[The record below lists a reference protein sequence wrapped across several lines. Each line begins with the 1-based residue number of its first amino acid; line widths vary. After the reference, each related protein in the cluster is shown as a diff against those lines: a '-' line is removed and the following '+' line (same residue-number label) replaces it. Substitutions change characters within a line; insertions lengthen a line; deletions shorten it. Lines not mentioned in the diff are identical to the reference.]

1 MRPCKSLIVLI
12 DDIIRRRFGLVVLSI
27 LFVGFDAPLTLGQ
40 SFLRQSNQWKAMPV
54 VVLQGLD
61 KITARVS
68 KFEIEVGQVGLLGTL
83 SIEVKSC
90 KKKPPTEPPEKV
102 AFIVIR
108 DLKPGE
114 KTVEIFRG
122 WMFASSPSLNGLEHP
137 VYDVWVLDCRKLSIQ
152 SKPSEDELK

>member
-1 MRPCKSLIVLI
+1 MRPRKFPTVLI
-12 DDIIRRRFGLVVLSI
+12 HYIFRWRFALVVLSV
-27 LFVGFDAPLTLGQ
+27 LFVGFDAPSALGQ

-68 KFEIEVGQVGLLGTL
+68 TFEIEVGKIGYFGVLR
-83 SIEVKSC
+83 IEVKSC
-90 KKKPPTEPPEKV
+90 KKKPPMEPPEKV
-102 AFIVIR
+102 AFVVIN

-114 KTVEIFRG
+114 KMIEVFKG

-137 VYDVWVLDCRKLSIQ
+137 VYDVWVLDCKKLSIQ
-152 SKPSEDELK
+152 SKPAEDVLK

>member
-1 MRPCKSLIVLI
+1 MRPCKSHIVVI
-12 DDIIRRRFGLVVLSI
+12 DDIIRRCLTLLILSI
-27 LFVGFDAPLTLGQ
+27 LFVGFDAPSTLGQ

-68 KFEIEVGQVGLLGTL
+68 TFEIEVGKLGFFGVL
-83 SIEVKSC
+83 SIKVKSC
-90 KKKPPTEPPEKV
+90 KKKPPMEPPEKV
-102 AFIVIR
+102 AFLVIN

-114 KTVEIFRG
+114 KMIEIFKG
-122 WMFASSPSLNGLEHP
+122 WMFASSPGLNGLEHP
-137 VYDVWVLDCRKLSIQ
+137 VYDVWVLDCKKLSIQ

>member
-1 MRPCKSLIVLI
+1 MRQCEPPI
-12 DDIIRRRFGLVVLSI
+12 DFIDGIYLRRFALLVLCVFFVSFSAQSTFGQAFLS
-27 LFVGFDAPLTLGQ
+27 Q
-40 SFLRQSNQWKAMPV
+40 SGQWKAMPV
-54 VVLQGLD
+54 LVLQGLD

-152 SKPSEDELK
+152 SKPSDDELK

>member
-1 MRPCKSLIVLI
+1 MRLRKFPIVLI
-12 DDIIRRRFGLVVLSI
+12 HDIIRWRFLLVVLSI
-27 LFVGFDAPLTLGQ
+27 LFVSFDASSALGQ

-68 KFEIEVGQVGLLGTL
+68 TFEIEVGKVGSFGVL
-83 SIEVKSC
+83 SIEVQSC

-102 AFIVIR
+102 AFVIIN

-114 KTVEIFRG
+114 KMIEVFKG

-152 SKPSEDELK
+152 SKPSEDVLK

>member
-1 MRPCKSLIVLI
+1 MRQFENSI
-12 DDIIRRRFGLVVLSI
+12 DWIDNIYPRRATFVILCIFFVSFGAQPT
-27 LFVGFDAPLTLGQ
+27 FGQ
-40 SFLRQSNQWKAMPV
+40 TFLNQSSQWKAMPV

-68 KFEIEVGQVGLLGTL
+68 KFEIEVGKVGVLGTL
-83 SIEVKSC
+83 SIQVKSC

-102 AFIVIR
+102 AFMVIR

-152 SKPSEDELK
+152 SKPSGDELK

>member
-1 MRPCKSLIVLI
+1 MRPCKSHIVVI
-12 DDIIRRRFGLVVLSI
+12 DDIIRRCFTLLILSI
-27 LFVGFDAPLTLGQ
+27 LFVGFDAPSTLGQ

-68 KFEIEVGQVGLLGTL
+68 TFEIEVGKVGFFGVL
-83 SIEVKSC
+83 SIKVKSC

-102 AFIVIR
+102 AFLVIN

-114 KTVEIFRG
+114 KMIEIFKG
-122 WMFASSPSLNGLEHP
+122 WMFASSPGLNGLEHP
-137 VYDVWVLDCRKLSIQ
+137 VYDVWVLDCKKLSIQ

>member
-1 MRPCKSLIVLI
+1 MRPCKFPIVLI
-12 DDIIRRRFGLVVLSI
+12 DGINRQRFMLVVLTI
-27 LFVGFDAPLTLGQ
+27 LFVSFDAPSTLGQ

-68 KFEIEVGQVGLLGTL
+68 TFEIEVGKVGFFGVLR
-83 SIEVKSC
+83 IEVKSC

-102 AFIVIR
+102 AFVVIN

-114 KTVEIFRG
+114 KMIEVFRG

>member
-1 MRPCKSLIVLI
+1 MRPCKSHIVVI
-12 DDIIRRRFGLVVLSI
+12 DDIIRRCLTLLILSI
-27 LFVGFDAPLTLGQ
+27 LFVGFDAPSTLGQ

-68 KFEIEVGQVGLLGTL
+68 TFEIEVGKVGFFGVL
-83 SIEVKSC
+83 SIKVKSC

-102 AFIVIR
+102 AFLVIN

-114 KTVEIFRG
+114 KMIEVFKG
-122 WMFASSPSLNGLEHP
+122 WMFASSPGLNGLEHP
-137 VYDVWVLDCRKLSIQ
+137 VYDVWVLDCKKLSIQ

>member
-1 MRPCKSLIVLI
+1 MRPCKSHIVVI
-12 DDIIRRRFGLVVLSI
+12 DDIIRRCLTLLILSI
-27 LFVGFDAPLTLGQ
+27 LFVGFDAPSTLGQ

-68 KFEIEVGQVGLLGTL
+68 TFEIEVGKVGFFGVL
-83 SIEVKSC
+83 SIKVKSC

-102 AFIVIR
+102 AFLVIN

-114 KTVEIFRG
+114 KMIEIFKG
-122 WMFASSPSLNGLEHP
+122 WMFASSPGLNGLEHP
-137 VYDVWVLDCRKLSIQ
+137 VYDVWVLDCKKLSIQ

>member
-1 MRPCKSLIVLI
+1 MRLRKFPIVLI
-12 DDIIRRRFGLVVLSI
+12 HDMIRWRFLLVVLSI
-27 LFVGFDAPLTLGQ
+27 LFVSFDASSALGQ

-68 KFEIEVGQVGLLGTL
+68 TFEIEVGKVGYFGVLR
-83 SIEVKSC
+83 IEVRSC
-90 KKKPPTEPPEKV
+90 KKKPPMEPPEKV
-102 AFIVIR
+102 AFVVIN

-114 KTVEIFRG
+114 KMIEVFKG
-122 WMFASSPSLNGLEHP
+122 WMFASSPGLNGLEHP
-137 VYDVWVLDCRKLSIQ
+137 VYDVWVLDCKKLLIQ

>member
-1 MRPCKSLIVLI
+1 
-12 DDIIRRRFGLVVLSI
+12 
-27 LFVGFDAPLTLGQ
+27 
-40 SFLRQSNQWKAMPV
+40 MPV

-68 KFEIEVGQVGLLGTL
+68 TFEIEVGEVGFFGVL

-102 AFIVIR
+102 AFMVIN
-108 DLKPGE
+108 DSKSGE
-114 KTVEIFRG
+114 KMIEVFNG

-137 VYDVWVLDCRKLSIQ
+137 VYDVLVLDCRKLSIQ

>member
-1 MRPCKSLIVLI
+1 MRQFEHSIDWIDSIYPRRVTFIVLCI
-12 DDIIRRRFGLVVLSI
+12 VFISFGAQSTFGKAFLS
-27 LFVGFDAPLTLGQ
+27 Q
-40 SFLRQSNQWKAMPV
+40 SGQWKAMPV

-90 KKKPPTEPPEKV
+90 KKKPPTEPPEKA

>member
-1 MRPCKSLIVLI
+1 MRPFKFPIVLI
-12 DDIIRRRFGLVVLSI
+12 NDIIRRRFSLMVLSI
-27 LFVGFDAPLTLGQ
+27 LFVSFDAPSTLGQ

-68 KFEIEVGQVGLLGTL
+68 TFEIEVGEVGFFGVL

-90 KKKPPTEPPEKV
+90 KKKPPTEPPEKA
-102 AFIVIR
+102 AFMVIN

-114 KTVEIFRG
+114 KMIEVFRG

-137 VYDVWVLDCRKLSIQ
+137 VYDVWVLDCRKSSIQ

>member
-1 MRPCKSLIVLI
+1 MRPRKSPIVLI
-12 DDIIRRRFGLVVLSI
+12 DDIIRRCFTLVVLSI
-27 LFVGFDAPLTLGQ
+27 LFVGFDAPSTLGQ
-40 SFLRQSNQWKAMPV
+40 SFLRQSNLWKAMPV

-68 KFEIEVGQVGLLGTL
+68 TFEIEVGKVGFFGVL

-102 AFIVIR
+102 AFVVIN

-114 KTVEIFRG
+114 KMIEVFKG

>member
-1 MRPCKSLIVLI
+1 M
-12 DDIIRRRFGLVVLSI
+12 VLSI
-27 LFVGFDAPLTLGQ
+27 LFVGFDAPSTLGQ
-40 SFLRQSNQWKAMPV
+40 SFLRQSNQWKPMPV

-68 KFEIEVGQVGLLGTL
+68 TFEIEVGKVGSFGVL

-102 AFIVIR
+102 AFMVIN

-114 KTVEIFRG
+114 KMIEVFKG

-152 SKPSEDELK
+152 SKPSDDELK

>member
-1 MRPCKSLIVLI
+1 MRPRKNLMMLIGNT
-12 DDIIRRRFGLVVLSI
+12 IRWRLAFVVFCI
-27 LFVGFDAPLTLGQ
+27 FFVGFDAPSTLGQ
-40 SFLRQSNQWKAMPV
+40 SFLRESNQWKAMPV

-68 KFEIEVGQVGLLGTL
+68 TFEIEVGKVGSFGVL

-102 AFIVIR
+102 AFVVIN
-108 DLKPGE
+108 DLKTGE
-114 KTVEIFRG
+114 KMIEVFNG

-137 VYDVWVLDCRKLSIQ
+137 VYDVWVLDCKKLSIQ
-152 SKPSEDELK
+152 SKPSEDVLK

>member
-1 MRPCKSLIVLI
+1 MIPSEIPVFLIS
-12 DDIIRRRFGLVVLSI
+12 DIIRWRFALVVLII
-27 LFVGFDAPLTLGQ
+27 LFFGFDSPSTLGQ

-68 KFEIEVGQVGLLGTL
+68 TFEIEVGKVGSFGVL

-102 AFIVIR
+102 AFMVIN

-114 KTVEIFRG
+114 KMIEVFRG

-137 VYDVWVLDCRKLSIQ
+137 VYDVWVLDCRKSSIQ
-152 SKPSEDELK
+152 SKPSEDGLK

>member
-1 MRPCKSLIVLI
+1 MRPCKSPIVLI
-12 DDIIRRRFGLVVLSI
+12 DNIIRQCFALLILSI
-27 LFVGFDAPLTLGQ
+27 MFVGFNAPPTLGQ

-68 KFEIEVGQVGLLGTL
+68 TFEIEVGEVGFFGVL

-102 AFIVIR
+102 AFLVIN

-114 KTVEIFRG
+114 KMIEVFKG

>member
-12 DDIIRRRFGLVVLSI
+12 DDIIRRRFTLVILTI
-27 LFVGFDAPLTLGQ
+27 LFVGFDAPSTLGQ

-68 KFEIEVGQVGLLGTL
+68 TFEIEVGKVGFFGVL

-90 KKKPPTEPPEKV
+90 KKKTSH
-102 AFIVIR
+102 
-108 DLKPGE
+108 G
-114 KTVEIFRG
+114 
-122 WMFASSPSLNGLEHP
+122 AS
-137 VYDVWVLDCRKLSIQ
+137 
-152 SKPSEDELK
+152 

>member
-1 MRPCKSLIVLI
+1 MRPSEIPMFLIS
-12 DDIIRRRFGLVVLSI
+12 DIIRWRFALVALIILFFGLDSSS
-27 LFVGFDAPLTLGQ
+27 TLGQ

-68 KFEIEVGQVGLLGTL
+68 TFEIEVGKVGSFGVL

-102 AFIVIR
+102 AFMVIN

-114 KTVEIFRG
+114 KMIEVFRG

-137 VYDVWVLDCRKLSIQ
+137 VYDVWVLDCRKSSIQ
-152 SKPSEDELK
+152 SKPSEDGLK